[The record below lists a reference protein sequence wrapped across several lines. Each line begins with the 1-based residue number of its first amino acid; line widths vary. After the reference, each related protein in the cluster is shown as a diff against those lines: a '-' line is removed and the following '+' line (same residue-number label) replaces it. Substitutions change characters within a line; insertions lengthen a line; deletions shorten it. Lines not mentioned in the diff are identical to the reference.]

1 MSCSVNI
8 GMEQVAIPEGCNIII
23 GQSHF
28 IKTVEDLY
36 EALVT
41 SSPAIEFGIAF
52 CEASGDCLVRH
63 DGNKKD
69 LVDVAIENARAINA
83 GHVFVV
89 ILRNSFPI
97 NVLDRIKNVQE
108 VCRIFTATANPLQV
122 LVAETEQGRGVI
134 GVIDG
139 SKTVGVE
146 DEKGREWRAG
156 LLRKIIG
163 YKR

>member
-1 MSCSVNI
+1 MSCNMNI
-8 GMEQVAIPEGCNIII
+8 DIQQVAIPDECNIII

-28 IKTVEDLY
+28 IKTVEDIF

-41 SSPAIEFGIAF
+41 SSPSVEFGIAF

-69 LVDVAIENARAINA
+69 LEDAAIENAKAINA

-108 VCRIFTATANPLQV
+108 VCRVFAATANPMQV

-139 SKTVGVE
+139 SKTAGVE
-146 DEKGREWRAG
+146 DENGQNWRKG
-156 LLRKIIG
+156 LLRNIIG

>member
-63 DGNKKD
+63 DCNKMFF
-69 LVDVAIENARAINA
+69 LYLFFFFFRVIN
-83 GHVFVV
+83 GGKGVVV

-134 GVIDG
+134 GVVDG

-146 DEKGREWRAG
+146 DEKGQEWRKD

>member
-69 LVDVAIENARAINA
+69 LVDVAIENARAIKA

-134 GVIDG
+134 GVVDG

-146 DEKGREWRAG
+146 DEKGQEWRKD

>member
-1 MSCSVNI
+1 MSCNMNI
-8 GMEQVAIPEGCNIII
+8 DIQQVAIPDECNIII

-28 IKTVEDLY
+28 IKTVEDIF

-41 SSPAIEFGIAF
+41 SSPSVEFGIAF

-69 LVDVAIENARAINA
+69 LVDAAIENAKAINA

-89 ILRNSFPI
+89 ILRNAFPI

-108 VCRIFTATANPLQV
+108 VCRVFAATANPLQV

-146 DEKGREWRAG
+146 DENGREWRKG
-156 LLRKIIG
+156 LLRNIIG